1 MSPTA
6 LDQSRCEEIENAG
19 EHELE
24 VERAV
29 VDDVARHN
37 RGLAIIAVAQVAP
50 GPRKAALVQPCK
62 GLIAPDIH
70 KSVERRR
77 SISSRPGLKA
87 WITSRVAP
95 PSGPLASRVEDEA
108 VRTRP
113 AGQPV
118 VTTAAVQPIV
128 TVPTVEDVTAYAAD
142 QRILAALAD
151 ESALTSTS
159 VQRVV
164 ERRW

>member
-1 MSPTA
+1 MSPAA
-6 LDQSRCEEIENAG
+6 LDQSRCDKIENAG

-24 VERAV
+24 VGRAV
-29 VDDVARHN
+29 GDDIARHN
-37 RGLAIIAVAQVAP
+37 RVLAIIAVAQVAP
-50 GPRKAALVQPCK
+50 GPRKVALVQPCK
-62 GLIAPDIH
+62 GLIAPDIR

-77 SISSRPGLKA
+77 SIPSGPGLKA

-95 PSGPLASRVEDEA
+95 PSVPLASRVEDEA

-118 VTTAAVQPIV
+118 VITAVQPII
-128 TVPTVEDVTAYAAD
+128 TVPTVEDDTAYAAD

-151 ESALTSTS
+151 ELALTSSS

>member
-1 MSPTA
+1 M
-6 LDQSRCEEIENAG
+6 
-19 EHELE
+19 
-24 VERAV
+24 
-29 VDDVARHN
+29 
-37 RGLAIIAVAQVAP
+37 
-50 GPRKAALVQPCK
+50 
-62 GLIAPDIH
+62 
-70 KSVERRR
+70 
-77 SISSRPGLKA
+77 A

-108 VRTRP
+108 ARIRP

-118 VTTAAVQPIV
+118 VTTAVQPII

-151 ESALTSTS
+151 ESALTSSS